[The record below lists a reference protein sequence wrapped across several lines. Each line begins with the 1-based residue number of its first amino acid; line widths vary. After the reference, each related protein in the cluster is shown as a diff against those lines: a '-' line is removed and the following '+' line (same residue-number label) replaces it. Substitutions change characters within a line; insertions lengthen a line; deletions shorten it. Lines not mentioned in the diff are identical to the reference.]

1 MDGVY
6 MPTDLFCC
14 VWIPGLRPL
23 LLVIVFLLAIIVA
36 VSIRGAPA
44 VETIVAI
51 VTVLAVL
58 TFAIFFV
65 FILFV
70 IIVAVLLRDRSTL
83 AGNWRTGVGDSDAK
97 GLEDLIDSLL
107 RDTPRQNR
115 EHLHLT
121 FLPSI
126 PCRAI
131 VVDKVEAEGVLVLR
145 LIFA

>member
-6 MPTDLFCC
+6 MPTDLFCS
-14 VWIPGLRPL
+14 VWIPGLWPI
-23 LLVIVFLLAIIVA
+23 LVVVIFLLAIIIV

-44 VETIVAI
+44 VKTIVA
-51 VTVLAVL
+51 VVLAVL

-65 FILFV
+65 LILF
-70 IIVAVLLRDRSTL
+70 IIVVAVLLRDKSTL
-83 AGNWRTGVGDSDAK
+83 AGSWRTGVGDSDAK

-107 RDTPRQNR
+107 RNTPRQNR

-126 PCRAI
+126 PCCTI
-131 VVDKVEAEGVLVLR
+131 VVDKVEAEGILVLR